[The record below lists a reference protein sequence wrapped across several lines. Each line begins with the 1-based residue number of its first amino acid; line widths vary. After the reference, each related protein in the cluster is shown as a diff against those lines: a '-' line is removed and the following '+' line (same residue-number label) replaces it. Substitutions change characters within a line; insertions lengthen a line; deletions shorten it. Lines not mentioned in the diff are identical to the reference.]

1 MSRRANP
8 VTVGIFVFGAIL
20 IGIAMVMFFSGGDWW
35 SQRQHYVLVYDRSI
49 KGLSVG
55 APVTIKGVKIGEVQE
70 ITARISADSMA
81 VLNHVLI
88 AIDPGALEGNDDID
102 KGELMDDMIR
112 RGLSAQLRLQSLLTA
127 LLYVDVDFPADKRG
141 TTVDVKTRYKQIP
154 TIPTDL
160 EQLTQNLESIDIN
173 KLGKN
178 LQSIVDGV
186 DQLINDKAVQ
196 RLSTDVSNALVAVR
210 DAAEQINH
218 QTEQL
223 GTEIVP
229 LVRNSNHTVDQLNR
243 SLPQITAKLDE
254 TLAVLQETAKTLN
267 ATASNAAFLTS
278 EDSPLIYR
286 LESAATSVNAAAEQM
301 RKLTE
306 TLDDQPESIIFGKD
320 YEEN

>member
-8 VTVGIFVFGAIL
+8 VTVGIFVFSAIL
-20 IGIAMVMFFSGGDWW
+20 IGIAMVMFFSGGNWW
-35 SQRQHYVLVYDRSI
+35 SLRQHYVLVYDRSI
-49 KGLSVG
+49 KGLNVG
-55 APVTIKGVKIGEVQE
+55 APVTIKGVKIGEVKE
-70 ITARISADSMA
+70 ITARISGDSMT
-81 VLNHVLI
+81 VRNHVLI
-88 AIDPGALEGNDDID
+88 AIDPEALEGSDDID
-102 KGELMDDMIR
+102 KGELMDDMIK

-127 LLYVDVDFPADKRG
+127 LLYVEVDFPVDKRG

-178 LQSIVDGV
+178 LQSIVDGI

-196 RLSTDVSNALVAVR
+196 RLSSDVSNALVSVR
-210 DAAEQINH
+210 DAADQINR

-229 LVRNSNHTVDQLNR
+229 LVKNSNRTVDQLNR

-254 TLAVLQETAKTLN
+254 TMAVLQETAKTLN

-286 LESAATSVNAAAEQM
+286 LDSAAASVNAAAEQM

>member
-1 MSRRANP
+1 MSRSANP
-8 VTVGIFVFGAIL
+8 VTVGIFVFSALL
-20 IGIAMVMFFSGGDWW
+20 IGIAMVMFFSGGNWW

-49 KGLSVG
+49 KGLNVG

-70 ITARISADSMA
+70 ITARISGDSMT

-88 AIDPGALEGNDDID
+88 AIDPEALEGVDDID
-102 KGELMDDMIR
+102 KTELMDDMIK

-127 LLYVDVDFPADKRG
+127 LLYVDVDFHADKRG
-141 TTVDVKTRYKQIP
+141 TTVDVKTRFKQIP

-173 KLGKN
+173 KLGQN
-178 LQSIVDGV
+178 LQRIVNGV
-186 DQLINDKAVQ
+186 DQLINDKALQ
-196 RLSTDVSNALVAVR
+196 RLSGDVSDTLLAVQ
-210 DAAEQINH
+210 DAAKQINR

-229 LVRNSNHTVDQLNR
+229 LVKNSNRTVAELNR

-254 TLAVLQETAKTLN
+254 TLAVLQDTAKTLEK
-267 ATASNAAFLTS
+267 TAGNAAFLTS

-286 LESAATSVNAAAEQM
+286 LDSAAASVSAAAEQM
-301 RKLTE
+301 RRLTE

-320 YEEN
+320 DGEN